1 MHDQLL
7 QAITKRHEP
16 IESFGYGLT
25 TADRY
30 VKQVVKCI
38 GSACPTI
45 GQCPDQL
52 IKDAAGKLAW
62 CSPDTELEG
71 RWNGKAK
78 QGDIKLPKGIEL
90 PDNTL
95 MTLQYILTTPREDR
109 DGDILRTDGAV
120 VDPKMPLLWQHMPPL
135 ILGKMIHVVKQNAKQ
150 LKLVSVLLD
159 LGETTELGKLSQ
171 DAAKL
176 IEADAL
182 RFSHGFRVLEYEER
196 RTAGD
201 SLYAGFDIK
210 RFEIMESSLVS
221 VPSNVDAEMELWSRG
236 NLESDIVKRHAKSL
250 FDSRKKQFPG
260 IDLEQKHV
268 VGVQTNED
276 TVTITFSVDSQE
288 DGMSDGEE
296 DKGVEASVSGDA
308 PTDTHKAEGYN
319 AGDGP
324 VTNKAV
330 DLSVTSGMVDEAR
343 KGLEWREEHGRGGT
357 QVGVTRANQIINDGK
372 LTEET
377 WRRVKAYFDRH
388 QSDKEAEGWNPGE
401 DGYPSAGRIAWAL
414 WGGDAGW
421 TRAQKIV
428 EQLNDE
434 TDKEVGGLVEMS
446 PHEAKAQGIKGSHKR
461 TDNSYFGHIS
471 ERTAPVKYKY
481 LMRLEKVVRCCD
493 KDDCE
498 DAIEQAIAKEFDA
511 IKAGRALSRANQRL
525 LEDAAANMDEVC
537 KMEDTPRPCKALCRE
552 AAGYVKQVLDSAM
565 SDEESPKTACG
576 CSAKTLS
583 PRDAMK
589 QLVCDGDI
597 ETLKAIKRTVDT
609 LLEAEANEDKAR
621 TYRKWIGA

>member
-52 IKDAAGKLAW
+52 IKDAAGKLSW

-260 IDLEQKHV
+260 IDLDQKHV

-414 WGGDAGW
+414 WGGDPGW
-421 TRAQKIV
+421 TRSQKIV

-434 TDKEVGGLVEMS
+434 TDKEVGVAESVNDLTSE
-446 PHEAKAQGIKGSHKR
+446 QG
-461 TDNSYFGHIS
+461 
-471 ERTAPVKYKY
+471 
-481 LMRLEKVVRCCD
+481 EK
-493 KDDCE
+493 
-498 DAIEQAIAKEFDA
+498 QT
-511 IKAGRALSRANQRL
+511 KAGRALSRANQRL

-537 KMEDTPRPCKALCRE
+537 KMEDSPRPCKALCRE
-552 AAGYVKQVLDSAM
+552 AAGYVKQVLESAM